1 MWGGLGLWGG
11 MGLSG
16 DCGAEL
22 SVERTAILGPAK
34 GHDIFVWR
42 PSCVCVTTIDD
53 SPVAICPALAS
64 AAVVG
69 MFLKR
74 TFSFPVFVQC
84 PMLGLWGCAVTGR
97 PLQAVRC
104 DVRVVRVG
112 GTGGDVGGGLRD
124 PDRKSQR
131 LREREKRR
139 SNQH

>member
-1 MWGGLGLWGG
+1 MNDGVGLWGGLGLWGG

-42 PSCVCVTTIDD
+42 PSCVCVTTTDD

-84 PMLGLWGCAVTGR
+84 PMPNAR
-97 PLQAVRC
+97 PLGVR
-104 DVRVVRVG
+104 RHWPPTAG
-112 GTGGDVGGGLRD
+112 GAL
-124 PDRKSQR
+124 
-131 LREREKRR
+131 
-139 SNQH
+139 